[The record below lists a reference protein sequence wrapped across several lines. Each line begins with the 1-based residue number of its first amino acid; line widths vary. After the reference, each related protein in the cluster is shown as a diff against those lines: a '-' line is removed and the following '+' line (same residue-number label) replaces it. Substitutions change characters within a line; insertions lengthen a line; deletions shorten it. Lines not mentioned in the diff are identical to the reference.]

1 MMMVCRMF
9 SCAPFRILRHEDVP
23 SSDSDYLQLVVSKLD
38 VCKAYWPKFGQGE
51 KVSFEEFQALYGGD
65 QFYSWFGL
73 DHPLMYAA
81 HKAAGGITS
90 LYRQIGIGCEQLFR
104 RVLQDHLELTPEQA
118 NWSYTIPVPGKK
130 DRKLSLDGRIHL
142 DDLKQ
147 PARTRVQA
155 WLNAATRQMEMVP
168 AISSA
173 LQGAVFEVRQGYKSK
188 DSKRQNADIGNA
200 GKALT
205 KGYLPVVAVL
215 STQIDSDVADRYRG
229 AGWLLLTGTTS
240 ATATH
245 SVYAFCKEV
254 VGYDLADFFERNRET
269 LKATVDAVLKALLSP
284 ETPPE
289 LPAIDEV
296 DEIESAKEVE
306 E

>member
-1 MMMVCRMF
+1 MSSPLRNESVPASDAAYLQSITAKIAVCR
-9 SCAPFRILRHEDVP
+9 
-23 SSDSDYLQLVVSKLD
+23 
-38 VCKAYWPKFGQGE
+38 AYQPKFGQGE
-51 KVSFEEFQALYGGD
+51 SVSFEEFQALYGGD

-104 RVLQDHLELTPEQA
+104 RILQDHLELTEEQA
-118 NWSYTIPVPGKK
+118 NWSYTIPVRGKK
-130 DRKLSLDGRIHL
+130 ARRLSLDGRIHL
-142 DDLKQ
+142 DDLK
-147 PARTRVQA
+147 PGARARVVK
-155 WLNAATRQMEMVP
+155 WLDAAAHQMDMARGVH
-168 AISSA
+168 AA

-215 STQIDSDVADRYRG
+215 STQIDSDIADRYRG
-229 AGWLLLTGTTS
+229 AGWLLLTGGASTS
-240 ATATH
+240 ATH

-254 VGYDLADFFERNRET
+254 VGYDLAAFFERNRDA
-269 LKATVDAVLKALLSP
+269 LKATVDSVLRALLSP
-284 ETPPE
+284 EAPPE
-289 LPAIDEV
+289 STATGEADEL
-296 DEIESAKEVE
+296 EVAE
-306 E
+306 ETEA